1 MRRTAECGPAGEE
14 GTNSSSTV
22 ATDADQE
29 DSAEL
34 SRDSTSSFEENAVE
48 HESNEDISSLSVC
61 ELRKALQDAKKKNTD
76 LHENLSTSK
85 KKLKTAARKT
95 KRLEKDL
102 SALAKNLDFLKE
114 DQKAALK
121 RKSRK
126 GSAWSAETIKKA
138 LQLKFACGSAGY
150 DLLLEQG
157 KPLPSLC
164 RTLCR
169 LLQHLSFNPSVL
181 IDIVNM
187 MKVKVA
193 AMSNIEK
200 DCVIFLD
207 EMEIRKGVE
216 LYRSGDGFL
225 GKVTLP
231 ETDRAAN
238 HVLVFMVGGLNTRC
252 KQVIAYHYTGA
263 FVNGEKLRDFV
274 FHLINLCADISLRVL
289 CVTCDMGSSNRAM
302 WRSLNLSSSRYS
314 VTKCTV
320 PHPCDN
326 SMSLF
331 FMPDPSQQMKLHPC
345 GQ

>member
-14 GTNSSSTV
+14 GTKSSSTL

-102 SALAKNLDFLKE
+102 SALTKNLDFLNE

-157 KPLPSLC
+157 NPLPSR

-169 LLQHLSFNPSVL
+169 RLQHLSFKPGVL

-216 LYRSGDGFL
+216 LDRSGDGFL

-238 HVLVFMVGGLNTRC
+238 HVLVFMVG
-252 KQVIAYHYTGA
+252 A
-263 FVNGEKLRDFV
+263 
-274 FHLINLCADISLRVL
+274 
-289 CVTCDMGSSNRAM
+289 
-302 WRSLNLSSSRYS
+302 
-314 VTKCTV
+314 
-320 PHPCDN
+320 
-326 SMSLF
+326 
-331 FMPDPSQQMKLHPC
+331 
-345 GQ
+345 